1 MSGIYNLTLSN
12 FSPHDIQD
20 ISRSLPNVLVAHYKV
35 LLIVE
40 GSRTH
45 IRKKNVLPRDEVVTR
60 TRTITAILELVAFVQ
75 SDACLYLTCS
85 IAPTFEPAQ
94 LAFPDMPNYMRLHT
108 SA

>member
-12 FSPHDIQD
+12 FSLHDIQD

-45 IRKKNVLPRDEVVTR
+45 IRKKRSASRRGSHAHKNHNRDT
-60 TRTITAILELVAFVQ
+60 
-75 SDACLYLTCS
+75 
-85 IAPTFEPAQ
+85 
-94 LAFPDMPNYMRLHT
+94 
-108 SA
+108 